1 MQRKEKNIRISIEN
15 FMGFKNRT
23 EIELGKITLFI
34 GANGSGKSTLRKL
47 LKMLKSNS
55 KQICS
60 RENLSGYND
69 NVNTND
75 FLDLLNRSG
84 KNDFMSFT
92 VNGSL
97 IS

>member
-23 EIELGKITLFI
+23 DIELGKITLFI

-60 RENLSGYND
+60 RENSSGYND
-69 NVNTND
+69 NVNTYD

-92 VNGSL
+92 VNGSM